1 MIFFKTQFKYMRS
14 IFGFTLIE
22 LLVVV
27 SIVGILVASGI
38 KIYKGFEESGKAT
51 VTKTIFKKVEN
62 YIKSEIVKCKLGE
75 TRVFSNNLTCVGRTG
90 SKAVRAAE
98 QALRNIK
105 NPYNTSQNAIVLGD
119 RYIKGMVYITASN
132 QNIILHVCYKESC
145 GNDANKDGVI
155 INID

>member
-1 MIFFKTQFKYMRS
+1 MKKFFTNKLKNFL
-14 IFGFTLIE
+14 GFTLIE

-27 SIVGILVASGI
+27 AIVGILVASGI
-38 KIYKGFEESGKAT
+38 KIYSGFQESGKAT

-75 TRVFSNNLTCVGRTG
+75 TRVFSNNLNCAGRTG
-90 SKAVRAAE
+90 SQAVRAAE